1 MKTTLFVAVLAISFI
16 ACKKDPFTIP
26 DGPPQNQPSLQARIF
41 PAVNQPREATLGDG
55 NAVFYVGERMTIYV
69 PYDVNN
75 EYLSSAT
82 LTITDENGTVM
93 AAVDMTQSTNIAA
106 NESEVPQL
114 LQGANFVFATVD
126 LGEEYAGK
134 TLSIQTQVS
143 GGQTVSDDKLPNAFT
158 VQF

>member
-26 DGPPQNQPSLQARIF
+26 DVPMQQPSLQAKIF

-55 NAVFYVGERMTIYV
+55 SAVFYVGERVTIYV

-75 EYLSSAT
+75 EYLNSAT
-82 LTITDENGTVM
+82 LTISDQDGNVM
-93 AAVDMTQSTNIAA
+93 ASVDMTQSTNLAA
-106 NESEVPQL
+106 NELDIPVL
-114 LQGANFVFATVD
+114 LQGANFVFASVD

-158 VQF
+158 VEF